1 MDIHELSVRR
11 DGVFTTR
18 EALDCGVSESA
29 IARRMASGAWTE
41 VAHGVHLVAGHPRG
55 ARAQARIAVLSV
67 HKNAVLG
74 GAAAA
79 WWLGL
84 CSEEP
89 RKHLV
94 FTQTRGRARRSSATA
109 VSRYRELDDED
120 VVVRDGLRTTA
131 ADLTV
136 LEASLVLGLSFMD
149 SALLSGRVTPE
160 TLADVHT
167 RYPKRH
173 GAGKASAYLRLIGDG
188 ARSEAERLTV
198 RILRA
203 AGISGWVANLPAC
216 GYVIDFAFPDRKV
229 AVEID
234 GFAYHRDAAAFQR
247 DRTKRNALMRN
258 GWHVLNYTWAD
269 LVDRPDQVAAEI
281 AAALRSSSARS
292 A

>member
-29 IARRMASGAWTE
+29 IARRVASGAWKE
-41 VAHGVHLVAGHPRG
+41 VAHGVHLVAGHARG
-55 ARAQARIAVLSV
+55 PRAQARIAVLSV

-84 CSEEP
+84 CSDEP

-109 VSRYRELDDED
+109 VSRYRELDDD
-120 VVVRDGLRTTA
+120 DIVVHDGLRTTA

-136 LEASLVLGLSFMD
+136 LEASVALGLSFMD

-160 TLADVHT
+160 SLADVHA

-173 GAGKASAYLRLIGDG
+173 GAAQASAYLRLIGDG

-198 RILRA
+198 RIFRA
-203 AGISGWVANLPAC
+203 AGVSGWVANLPTC
-216 GYVIDFAFPDRKV
+216 GYVIDFAFPDQKV

-234 GFAYHRDAAAFQR
+234 GFAYHRDAVAFQR
-247 DRTKRNALMRN
+247 DRTKRNALMRS
-258 GWHVLNYTWAD
+258 GWQVLNYTWAD
-269 LVDRPDQVAAEI
+269 LIDRPDQVAAEV
-281 AAALRSSSARS
+281 AAALRSPA